1 MANGNA
7 TVTATSAALSG
18 TGAVVVQQVAAT
30 VIVTPADP
38 TVSIGADQ
46 QMTAVVSDANGNAMA
61 GAEVGWSS
69 SDATIASVSA
79 TGLVTGVAEGTATIT
94 ATSGNVTGSTT
105 TTVIL
110 VPLPFEP
117 TTDQDIGGTMTVAQV
132 TIPAGVTITVTSD
145 LVLNATG
152 PVTIDGTL
160 TGDCVRIDVNAA
172 TSLTISGTIENLCAG
187 GATTLPG
194 LSLTTD
200 GPLTTEN
207 ATIAS
212 AGEMLVSNTEHG
224 AAPSGAVLKTY
235 PHVDPCFFLHT
246 EFYVFGSAAN
256 GANGSPTGGN
266 GEDGAGVT
274 IRCSGD
280 AEFTNSTVDGQ
291 SGGDGGNGWSD
302 ADGVEAVGGNGGDG
316 GKVRVEV
323 TGNLVLRD
331 HDPVD
336 IQTNSLKFFVAAGG
350 AGGHAYA
357 RGRNAMARGGDGG
370 HSGTPRLVVGGTV
383 TTFGNGLEFNY
394 AINGRGGPGG
404 DALVEDPFHGAH
416 ATSSAPAEVGGNATA
431 VGGRGGN
438 VGGTTSVSLIG
449 DIVQASSIPNPENIN
464 LNMARLGSNIRS
476 KGGQGGLAHVKV
488 GNGGDGSAEFKPG
501 AHGGAG
507 IATGGDGGD
516 S

>member
-1 MANGNA
+1 MEATGLVTAVANGHA

-46 QMTAVVSDANGNAMA
+46 QMTAVVSDAKGNAMA

-200 GPLTTEN
+200 GPLTTGN

-302 ADGVEAVGGNGGDG
+302 ADGVEAIGGNGGDG

-336 IQTNSLKFFVAAGG
+336 IQTNSLKFFVAA
-350 AGGHAYA
+350 
-357 RGRNAMARGGDGG
+357 GGDGG